1 MNKDTED
8 FLALASVIGIVT
20 LFATFVWWVIF

>member
-8 FLALASVIGIVT
+8 FLALAAVIGVVAI
-20 LFATFVWWVIF
+20 FASFVWWVIF

>member
-1 MNKDTED
+1 MSKDTED
-8 FLALASVIGIVT
+8 FLALAAIIGIVT

>member
-8 FLALASVIGIVT
+8 FFALAAVIGIVT
-20 LFATFVWWVIF
+20 LGVSFVCWVIF

>member
-1 MNKDTED
+1 MSKDTED
-8 FLALASVIGIVT
+8 FLALSAIIGIVT

>member
-1 MNKDTED
+1 MSKDTED

-20 LFATFVWWVIF
+20 LCATFVCWVIF